1 MKRRGRYLAPK
12 KTKRPVPLMGTA
24 YRNIWAEIRVTKD
37 FDKNSSTGGAQ
48 EALNDLPTTGGVLY
62 ISEGAVS
69 SSATIQRAI
78 NNVVVM
84 GAGLAS
90 KISYDG
96 STAVFDVGAQTG
108 WVFINVVTDAGG
120 IDISS
125 APDAVLIA
133 SGPDGT
139 RNYFGS
145 DVRLRSENKDNT
157 KELLWEGIKAWPFPG
172 IRMYKDPTAGGTY
185 CEIDPR
191 PDTAE
196 ANPVC
201 TVRLFRRVT
210 MPGGGSEGL
219 YFTIFKGDGTDTKM
233 FQVDAQLGR
242 VIRQNEEMCHD
253 ATGDPK
259 SRWRDDSV
267 AAGNTLTVVTD
278 SYIHHIEAHFK
289 DTDTPADLGHVIYTG
304 IRPGANVDLYPTTA
318 ANALWVAAPVNAD
331 DPYIRISSTGTISI
345 GNDVAG
351 AQAIRCLSKIFYS
364 KAA

>member
-1 MKRRGRYLAPK
+1 MRYSRGTGERRI
-12 KTKRPVPLMGTA
+12 PVPLIGTA
-24 YRNIWAEIRVTKD
+24 YRNIWAKIRVASD
-37 FDKNSSTGGAQ
+37 FNKNSSTGGVQ
-48 EALNDLPTTGGVLY
+48 EALNDLPTTGGALY
-62 ISEGAVS
+62 IPDGAIS

-78 NNVVVM
+78 NNVTVI
-84 GAGLAS
+84 GAGPAA

-96 STAVFDVGAQTG
+96 SIAVFDVGSQTG

-145 DVRLRSENKDNT
+145 DIRLRSESKANT

-172 IRMYKDPTAGGTY
+172 IRMYKDATADGTY

-191 PDTAE
+191 PDTGATD
-196 ANPVC
+196 PVC
-201 TVRLFRRVT
+201 TFRLFRRVT
-210 MPGGGSEGL
+210 MPGGATEGL
-219 YFTIFKGDGTDTKM
+219 YATIFKGDGTDTKT
-233 FQVDAQLGR
+233 FQIDAQLGR

-267 AAGNTLTVVTD
+267 AAGETLTAVLD

-331 DPYIRISSTGTISI
+331 DPYIRISSAGIISI
-345 GNDVAG
+345 RNDAAG
-351 AQAIRCLSKIFYS
+351 AQAIRCLIKIFYS
-364 KAA
+364 KVA